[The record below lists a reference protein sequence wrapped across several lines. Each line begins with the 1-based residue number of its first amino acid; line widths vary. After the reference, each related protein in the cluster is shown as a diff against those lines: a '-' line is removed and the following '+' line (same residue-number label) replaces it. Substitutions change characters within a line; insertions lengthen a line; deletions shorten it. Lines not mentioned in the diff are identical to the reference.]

1 MNLLRLA
8 WRNIQRNRRR
18 SRVTVLIA
26 SVGAASILISSGF
39 ALYTYNALRDAAA
52 RESGHLT
59 AAHREYFQRD
69 EETPL
74 QWGLDDHAT
83 LAARLKQDPQVTRV
97 LPRLAFS
104 GLVSNGEKSMIFMG
118 HGVDIGGETAAR
130 GQFLKLLEGSLPA
143 DTASA
148 AVDSPQVLLG
158 KDLARSLGAKPGSG
172 LTLLG
177 TTTTGSLNAIDV
189 QVAGLVSTGVPDVD
203 KRLVFSDLA
212 AAQRLLATDK
222 VSTLAV
228 FLKDSDLTAPLLETL
243 RRDDPAHAWQP
254 WWDQAFYYT
263 AVRGLYNRI
272 FGLLGIIIGALVFF
286 SVTNTLAMA
295 VVERTREIGT
305 LRALGALPKEIV
317 AQFVAE
323 GALIGGLGAAIGMAV
338 AAAASATL
346 QVAGLQMPP
355 PPGRSDGYPLLVN
368 ISPTLYVFTVVAIV
382 LLCAAAAWIVS
393 RKAAA
398 KPIVEALGH
407 V

>member
-74 QWGLDDHAT
+74 QWGLDDHAA
-83 LAARLKQDPQVTRV
+83 LAARLKADPQVTRV

-143 DTASA
+143 DAAA

-177 TTTTGSLNAIDV
+177 TTTAGSLNAIDV

-228 FLKDSDLTAPLLETL
+228 FLNDSALTAPLLETL

-272 FGLLGIIIGALVFF
+272 FGLLGIIIGAL
-286 SVTNTLAMA
+286 
-295 VVERTREIGT
+295 
-305 LRALGALPKEIV
+305 PKEIV

-323 GALIGGLGAAIGMAV
+323 GALIGGLGAAMGMAV

-368 ISPTLYVFTVVAIV
+368 ISPTLYAFTVVAIV